1 MFIALES
8 CGMRQLVS
16 IYLIRVVYIT
26 IKKNLLIFLKHI
38 YLLFIYLGK
47 HIYIYIYINRHWC
60 INALDTLKYEYM
72 FTS

>member
-47 HIYIYIYINRHWC
+47 HIYIYIYIL
-60 INALDTLKYEYM
+60 IDTGVLM
-72 FTS
+72 H

>member
-47 HIYIYIYINRHWC
+47 HIYILI
-60 INALDTLKYEYM
+60 DTGVLM
-72 FTS
+72 H